1 MELYGF
7 FNLLNLNMIFIL
19 YVFLWVK
26 LLILNEMMFICLNDN
41 CEWIHF
47 VLFDVVFF
55 SISIISLLS

>member
-41 CEWIHF
+41 CE
-47 VLFDVVFF
+47 
-55 SISIISLLS
+55 